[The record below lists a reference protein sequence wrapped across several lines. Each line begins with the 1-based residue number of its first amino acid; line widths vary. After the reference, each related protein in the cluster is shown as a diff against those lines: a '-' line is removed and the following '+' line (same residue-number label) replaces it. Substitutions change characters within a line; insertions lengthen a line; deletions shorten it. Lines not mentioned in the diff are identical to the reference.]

1 LMSLGGVYRR
11 MYDTQARQAM
21 DAVDAE
27 LGVKLGA
34 RSDEKSEVN
43 NG

>member
-1 LMSLGGVYRR
+1 
-11 MYDTQARQAM
+11 M

-34 RSDEKSEVN
+34 TSETKSEVS